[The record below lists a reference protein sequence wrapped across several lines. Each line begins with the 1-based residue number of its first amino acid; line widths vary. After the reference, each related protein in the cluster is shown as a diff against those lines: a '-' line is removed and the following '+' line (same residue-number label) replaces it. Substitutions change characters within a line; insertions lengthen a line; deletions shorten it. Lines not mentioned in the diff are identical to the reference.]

1 MAYHVADT
9 SIEVGHRNEPEVR
22 PAGGHPVV
30 HETPVRPTPCSFL
43 TEGPWQPFFRVPVAS
58 CCVHWE
64 ALTKSFGREQRW
76 WCWAPQWVTP
86 APLFAH
92 TTVDLWYAVARQA
105 AAPARVPRPVVS
117 LSFSW
122 FHKHHCR
129 VIWGELRGI
138 CVVSPRGRRCMAAA
152 RHLLVRLAGAADPPR
167 CAATVLTVPKSTNFV
182 ALPARGCGTCL
193 VGGHFSSCIAKRPR
207 EQTTRPNL
215 WV

>member
-1 MAYHVADT
+1 MHYFD
-9 SIEVGHRNEPEVR
+9 
-22 PAGGHPVV
+22 
-30 HETPVRPTPCSFL
+30 C
-43 TEGPWQPFFRVPVAS
+43 
-58 CCVHWE
+58 
-64 ALTKSFGREQRW
+64 EQHW

-105 AAPARVPRPVVS
+105 AAPARVPRPVAS
-117 LSFSW
+117 LSCSW

-167 CAATVLTVPKSTNFV
+167 
-182 ALPARGCGTCL
+182 
-193 VGGHFSSCIAKRPR
+193 
-207 EQTTRPNL
+207 
-215 WV
+215 